1 MDTSDII
8 EQLAK
13 LQLEQTLLIS
23 QLIKQNNKEVS
34 STKEGVKPPKRKSAE
49 EPKST
54 KNDSIKIGDRI
65 TLKTSGVRSK
75 KGDEATVLDIKGD
88 TVYFIINKTQHQTY
102 RKIRNVRKI
111 Q

>member
-34 STKEGVKPPKRKSAE
+34 STKEGVKPPKRKSAGE
-49 EPKST
+49 NES
-54 KNDSIKIGDRI
+54 N
-65 TLKTSGVRSK
+65 
-75 KGDEATVLDIKGD
+75 
-88 TVYFIINKTQHQTY
+88 
-102 RKIRNVRKI
+102 
-111 Q
+111 